1 MSPTRAPTSSP
12 RASSNPHFKSRLAR
26 SMTSSHPSDATYVA
40 QLLSRG
46 VENLAEVRALAHAR
60 ATTHSLRNLTKCP
73 DRPLTNDDL
82 SAA

>member
-1 MSPTRAPTSSP
+1 LTPSASAAARPAAL

-46 VENLAEVRALAHAR
+46 VENLAEVRTIADAR
-60 ATTHSLRNLTKCP
+60 APTHSLTKSHEMSRAP
-73 DRPLTNDDL
+73 ADE
-82 SAA
+82 

>member
-26 SMTSSHPSDATYVA
+26 SMTSTHPSDATYVA

-60 ATTHSLRNLTKCP
+60 ATTHSLTKSHEMS
-73 DRPLTNDDL
+73 RPPTDE
-82 SAA
+82 